1 MKRNHN
7 NHIFCIAI
15 IVSLFIFQRCDKEI
29 TSVRPAQSNETK
41 TKSVYQKK
49 LKNPYTVEN
58 MQEALNNLL
67 DGQGAYEITPSHY
80 YVKFVP
86 YDDDELS
93 LLKNDTSI
101 YLYQYPLD
109 VELEEGSLTYQ
120 DPEVPIGQ
128 PTYQYTSVPVDYAF
142 PDVAFE
148 ILAELFI
155 PESSEEVKEELP
167 VPVEKLVYE
176 ALRITDN
183 LGDDKTAKSGPWTPA
198 GTMRVWDD
206 TLNTFV
212 PIVGLEV
219 RARRWF
225 TTYKGTT
232 NENGYYI
239 CNGTFD
245 REANYSLQF
254 ERYDFEIRDGWLST
268 ANINGPKKKGQWSL
282 DMGSG
287 KEKFWATIFR
297 ATHHYYYQNIQG
309 LRRPPQNSFWNTQL
323 KLRAVYETNSSN
335 GTHCASC
342 RFLGLGSA
350 IKIYNPQNSSME
362 IYGTTI
368 HEIAHASHWKMSSW
382 HYNNASTIVLESWA
396 RGVQWELT
404 RMIYPDYQPVYA
416 RLNYTGLIQD
426 MIDGFGTKGTS
437 FWWDYSTNA
446 WGSPYLF
453 RSYNDQ
459 VTGYTIRQIEDALS
473 SEIHWNSWKEKI
485 INSYNNATEN
495 NLGGSFDY
503 WNTH

>member
-7 NHIFCIAI
+7 NQIFCIAI
-15 IVSLFIFQRCDKEI
+15 IVSLFIFQSCDKEI

-350 IKIYNPQNSSME
+350 IKIYNPQNSSMQ

-368 HEIAHASHWKMSSW
+368 HEIAHASHWKMDPAT
-382 HYNNASTIVLESWA
+382 YNCQYDSDCWINCCTGDLKVSESWA
-396 RGVQWELT
+396 RGVQWVLT
-404 RMIYPDYQPVYA
+404 GMVYPPNSMGNYPTYNFG
-416 RLNYTGLIQD
+416 NYTGVVQD
-426 MIDGFGTKGTS
+426 MIDGIEG
-437 FWWDYSTNA
+437 Y
-446 WGSPYLF
+446 
-453 RSYNDQ
+453 DQ
-459 VTGYTIRQIEDALS
+459 VTGYTIRQIEDAL
-473 SEIHWNSWKEKI
+473 IGQLTWNAWRDNIK
-485 INSYNNATEN
+485 NLYNNATEN
-495 NLGGSFDY
+495 NLDALFAY
-503 WNTH
+503 WN

>member
-1 MKRNHN
+1 MKSNQQN
-7 NHIFCIAI
+7 CFYIIAF
-15 IVSLFIFQRCDKEI
+15 IVSMLIFQSCEKEI
-29 TSVRPAQSNETK
+29 SDVQQTQSNETK
-41 TKSVYQKK
+41 TKSVYHKQ
-49 LKNPYTVEN
+49 LRNPYTVSN
-58 MQEALNNLL
+58 MQEALDNLL
-67 DGQGAYEITPSHY
+67 GGQNSYVITSTHY
-80 YVKFVP
+80 YVKFIP
-86 YDDDELS
+86 QDDDELS

-109 VELEEGSLTYQ
+109 VEIVEGSHTYQ

-148 ILAELFI
+148 ILAELFV

-167 VPVEKLVYE
+167 VPVEKLVTE
-176 ALRITDN
+176 ALRISGN
-183 LGDDKTAKSGPWTPA
+183 LGDGKAGKSGPWTPA

-206 TLNTFV
+206 NLNTFV

-225 TTYKGTT
+225 TTYTGIT
-232 NENGYYI
+232 NANGYYI

-268 ANINGPKKKGQWSL
+268 ANINGPKQKGNWNL
-282 DMGSG
+282 NMKDDIR
-287 KEKFWATIFR
+287 EFWAIVFR
-297 ATHHYYYQNIQG
+297 ATYHYYHQNIQN
-309 LRRPPQNSFWNTQL
+309 LRRPPLNSFWNTQL
-323 KLRAVYETNSSN
+323 KLRAMYEANSSN

-368 HEIAHASHWKMSSW
+368 HEIAHASHWRMSTW

-404 RMIYPDYQPVYA
+404 RMIYPSYQPVYA

-437 FWWDYSTNA
+437 FWWDYNTNA
-446 WGSPYLF
+446 WGSPNLF

-459 VTGYTIRQIEDALS
+459 VTGYTIRQIEDALDG
-473 SEIHWNSWKEKI
+473 EIHWNNWKNKI

-495 NLGGSFDY
+495 NLADSFDY
-503 WNTH
+503 WNTY